1 MEKTVTKEEIRQL
14 TEKALKLTDSLTEDM
29 NAQRQDSDKY
39 KEKYDNVLKRVK
51 ALLDSEKS

>member
-14 TEKALKLTDSLTEDM
+14 TEKALKLADSLTEDM
-29 NAQRQDSDKY
+29 NAQRQDSEKY